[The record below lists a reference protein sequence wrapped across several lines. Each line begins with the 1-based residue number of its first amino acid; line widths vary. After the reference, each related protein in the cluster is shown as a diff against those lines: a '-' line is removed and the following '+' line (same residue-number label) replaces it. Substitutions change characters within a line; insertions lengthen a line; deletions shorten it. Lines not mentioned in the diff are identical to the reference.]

1 MTDDKNKPRGGQI
14 VGAFGEELIPEPEY
28 LTKPLPQDEPQAPAW
43 VMPMAR
49 KIIWRVVLVVLV
61 TLLLLAMLSKAR
73 SLLSMLFV
81 AGFFGIAMEPAV
93 NHLHMKRG
101 MKRGAATGLV
111 FLISAVFILVLTFIM
126 IPGVINVAGQITD
139 SLKNVIP
146 QINSQFGTD
155 FPTSKNDPAFAQAE
169 ESIKNWIQNN
179 ASDIMGFAGNTVGL
193 IFQFFTIA
201 MFAFYFAAD
210 APQIRRAVLRKFPP
224 LQQQRLGW
232 AWDTAIEQ
240 TGGYLYSRLLLMI
253 INGGLFFFVMLLVGV
268 NWTIA
273 LPLSIFEGFVAEFI
287 PAIGTYIG
295 AAVPIVLTLGLQGV
309 TAAVVLL
316 VWTLIYQ
323 QIENYFLSP
332 KISARTMEINGGV
345 AFGAA
350 IAGGAIGGPM
360 LAFMSLPIAALVTSF
375 LKNFSRKYPLV
386 YFSPYDGDYT
396 EADEQEVIAQ
406 KPDLIK
412 GSDPSDAP
420 AEL

>member
-1 MTDDKNKPRGGQI
+1 MDSTDRSAVPEA
-14 VGAFGEELIPEPEY
+14 AFGDV
-28 LTKPLPQDEPQAPAW
+28 LPAQPDLPDPGPPPQGPDW

-49 KIIWRVVLVVLV
+49 RIIWRVIAVILI
-61 TLLLLAMLSKAR
+61 TALLILMALKAR

-81 AGFFGIAMEPAV
+81 ALFFGIAMEPAV

-101 MKRGAATGLV
+101 MRRGAATGLV
-111 FLISAVFILVLTFIM
+111 FLVSAVFLVVLTFIM
-126 IPGVINVAGQITD
+126 IPGLINVAGELSNTFKQA
-139 SLKNVIP
+139 IP

-155 FPTSKNDPAFAQAE
+155 FPTSKTDPAFASAE
-169 ESIKNWIQNN
+169 QNMKDWVQN
-179 ASDIMGFAGNTVGL
+179 HASDIMGFAGSTIGL

-210 APQIRRAVLRKFPP
+210 APQIRRAILRKFPP
-224 LQQQRLGW
+224 DHQQRLGW

-268 NWTIA
+268 DWTIA
-273 LPLSIFEGFVAEFI
+273 LPMSIFEGFVAEFI

-295 AAVPIVLTLGLQGV
+295 AAVPILLTLGIQGIS
-309 TAAVVLL
+309 AAVVLL
-316 VWTLIYQ
+316 IWTLIYQ

-332 KISARTMEINGGV
+332 KISAKTMEINGGI

-350 IAGGAIGGPM
+350 MAGGAIGGPM
-360 LAFMSLPIAALVTSF
+360 LAFMSLPIAALITSF
-375 LKNFSRKYPLV
+375 MKNFSRRYPLT

-396 EADEQEVIAQ
+396 EEDEEEAVAALQPGVVRH
-406 KPDLIK
+406 
-412 GSDPSDAP
+412 
-420 AEL
+420 AEEGEPE

>member
-1 MTDDKNKPRGGQI
+1 MNDKLQGPVTER
-14 VGAFGEELIPEPEY
+14 ASAPFGDALPPEPAVVAVPVEGE
-28 LTKPLPQDEPQAPAW
+28 DSQAPGW
-43 VMPMAR
+43 VMPTAR
-49 KIIWRVVLVVLV
+49 KIIWRVVVVVLLTLLVV
-61 TLLLLAMLSKAR
+61 AMMAKAR
-73 SLLSMLFV
+73 GLISMLFI
-81 AGFFGIAMEPAV
+81 AAFFGIAMEPAV

-111 FLISAVFILVLTFIM
+111 FAMGAAFLIIVTFIM
-126 IPGVINVAGQITD
+126 IPGVVNVAGQITD
-139 SLKNVIP
+139 SVRNVIP
-146 QINSQFGTD
+146 QINDQFGTNL
-155 FPTSKNDPAFAQAE
+155 PESKNDPAFAQAADQ
-169 ESIKNWIQNN
+169 IKSWLSDH
-179 ASDIMGFAGNTVGL
+179 ASNIMGLAGSTVGI

-224 LQQQRLGW
+224 TQQQRLGW

-240 TGGYLYSRLLLMI
+240 TGGYLYSRLLLML

-273 LPLSIFEGFVAEFI
+273 LPMSIFEGFVAEFI

-295 AAVPIVLTLGLQGV
+295 AAVPIILTLGLKGV
-309 TAAVVLL
+309 TAAVILL

-332 KISARTMEINGGV
+332 KISAKTMEINGGV

-360 LAFMSLPIAALVTSF
+360 LAFMSLPIAALITSF
-375 LKNFSRKYPLV
+375 LKNFSRRYPLA

-396 EADEQEVIAQ
+396 EADEREAIEANPSVVRQEPAQ
-406 KPDLIK
+406 
-412 GSDPSDAP
+412 
-420 AEL
+420 E

>member
-1 MTDDKNKPRGGQI
+1 MNDNKQGPTGQQAQA
-14 VGAFGEELIPEPEY
+14 AFGDALPPEPLEV
-28 LTKPLPQDEPQAPAW
+28 LHPSALEDPQPPAW

-61 TLLLLAMLSKAR
+61 TALLLAMASKAR
-73 SLLSMLFV
+73 GLLSMLFI
-81 AGFFGIAMEPAV
+81 AAFFGIAMEPAV

-101 MKRGAATGLV
+101 MRRGAATGVV
-111 FLISAVFILVLTFIM
+111 FAISAVFLIVLTFIM

-139 SLKNVIP
+139 SVKNVIP

-155 FPTSKNDPAFAQAE
+155 FPVSKTDPAFATTE
-169 ESIKNWIQNN
+169 ENVKQWLQSH
-179 ASDIMGFAGNTVGL
+179 ASDIMGLAGSTVGI

-224 LQQQRLGW
+224 AQQQRLGW

-253 INGGLFFFVMLLVGV
+253 INGGLFFFAMLLVGV

-273 LPLSIFEGFVAEFI
+273 LPMSIFEGFVAEFI

-295 AAVPIVLTLGLQGV
+295 AAVPIILTLGLQGV
-309 TAAVVLL
+309 SAAVILL

-375 LKNFSRKYPLV
+375 LKNFSRKYQLV

-396 EADEQEVIAQ
+396 EADEQEVLADQ
-406 KPDLIK
+406 PELVRETPD
-412 GSDPSDAP
+412 A
-420 AEL
+420 

>member
-1 MTDDKNKPRGGQI
+1 M
-14 VGAFGEELIPEPEY
+14 
-28 LTKPLPQDEPQAPAW
+28 
-43 VMPMAR
+43 
-49 KIIWRVVLVVLV
+49 
-61 TLLLLAMLSKAR
+61 
-73 SLLSMLFV
+73 
-81 AGFFGIAMEPAV
+81 
-93 NHLHMKRG
+93 
-101 MKRGAATGLV
+101 
-111 FLISAVFILVLTFIM
+111 
-126 IPGVINVAGQITD
+126 
-139 SLKNVIP
+139 
-146 QINSQFGTD
+146 
-155 FPTSKNDPAFAQAE
+155 
-169 ESIKNWIQNN
+169 
-179 ASDIMGFAGNTVGL
+179 
-193 IFQFFTIA
+193 
-201 MFAFYFAAD
+201 
-210 APQIRRAVLRKFPP
+210 
-224 LQQQRLGW
+224 
-232 AWDTAIEQ
+232 
-240 TGGYLYSRLLLMI
+240 
-253 INGGLFFFVMLLVGV
+253 
-268 NWTIA
+268 
-273 LPLSIFEGFVAEFI
+273 SIFEGFVAEFI